1 MDTLR
6 KAKCADDCNGGV
18 CVAPDIC
25 RCPQLYTR
33 LIEKDGTGI
42 KKVLFDQISNLIK
55 FDQITCRNQSAH
67 GMIGFGWSLG
77 VLAVVLLFLTY
88 FDEIR
93 AGLGYGK
100 CKPE

>member
-33 LIEKDGTGI
+33 LIEKDGTGTN
-42 KKVLFDQISNLIK
+42 KVLFD
-55 FDQITCRNQSAH
+55 
-67 GMIGFGWSLG
+67 
-77 VLAVVLLFLTY
+77 
-88 FDEIR
+88 
-93 AGLGYGK
+93 
-100 CKPE
+100 